1 MSASV
6 YIAIGFIV
14 FILIVAAAIS
24 WFNSY
29 KKKREKQKQLQKFN
43 DFVINN
49 NLTIDSKQRFN
60 KNIIGIDRLNFVV
73 VFLDNK
79 TKKFLLIRLK
89 DLADCRLIKERNPT
103 SGHVNRIY
111 LQCIFRHK
119 EKQEEILP
127 FYNEM
132 NDDVYMMMRLSKRA
146 AYWAKRINIF
156 REAAKLK
163 NQNLV
168 SA

>member
-6 YIAIGFIV
+6 YIAIGFIA
-14 FILIVAAAIS
+14 FILIVAAGIS

-29 KKKREKQKQLQKFN
+29 KKKREKQKQLHKFN

-73 VFLDNK
+73 VFLNHK

-89 DLADCRLIKERNPT
+89 DVADCRLITERNQT
-103 SGHVNRIY
+103 SGHISRIY
-111 LQCIFRHK
+111 LQCIFRQKDK
-119 EKQEEILP
+119 EAVMLP

-156 REAAKLK
+156 RETARLK
-163 NQNLV
+163 NRYLI

>member
-1 MSASV
+1 MNASL

-14 FILIVAAAIS
+14 FIVLVASTIS
-24 WFNSY
+24 WFNGY
-29 KKKREKQKQLQKFN
+29 KKKKEKQKQLQKFN

-73 VFLDNK
+73 VFLNSK
-79 TKKFLLIRLK
+79 TKRFLLVRLK
-89 DLADCRLIKERNPT
+89 DLADCRLINERNKI
-103 SGHVNRIY
+103 SGHIDRIY
-111 LQCIFRHK
+111 LQCIFRQK
-119 EKQEEILP
+119 EKDEVILP
-127 FYNEM
+127 FYNEQS
-132 NDDVYMMMRLSKRA
+132 DDVYMMLRLSKRA

-156 REAAKLK
+156 REAARLS
-163 NQNLV
+163 NRHLI